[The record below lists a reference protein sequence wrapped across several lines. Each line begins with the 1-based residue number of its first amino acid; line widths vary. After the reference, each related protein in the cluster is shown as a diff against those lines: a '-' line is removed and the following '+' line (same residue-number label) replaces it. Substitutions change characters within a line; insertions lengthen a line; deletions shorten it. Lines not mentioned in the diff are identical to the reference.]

1 MKYDA
6 LVLLGVELG
15 EDDRPTEELEARVR
29 QAAEVWKRLGQN
41 CGQLVLCGGVLP
53 GHGISEAEVM
63 AEMFEKQGI
72 SRENVLLDKAS
83 QDTMGNMRCAAA
95 LLGGTA
101 GKHIL
106 IVTSDYHVSRA
117 VRTARR
123 IGFQAEG
130 MPAKLSIARKK
141 RLKLSM
147 MEVCYRLDLFLGW
160 QDEGKSRPAFLRPL
174 FDLVF
179 RNA

>member
-1 MKYDA
+1 MRYDA

-15 EDDRPTEELEARVR
+15 KDDRPTKELEARVL
-29 QAAEVWKRLGQN
+29 QAAKAYGQLGAS

-53 GHGISEAEVM
+53 GHHVSESEVM
-63 AEMFEKQGI
+63 AEMLENLGI
-72 SRENVLLDKAS
+72 PRTNMLLDKAS
-83 QDTMGNMRCAAA
+83 QDTMENLRCAAE
-95 LLGGTA
+95 LLGGA
-101 GKHIL
+101 QGKHIL
-106 IVTSDYHVSRA
+106 IVTSDYHVRRA
-117 VRTARR
+117 VKTAKR

-130 MPAKLSIARKK
+130 MPAKLSLERKV
-141 RLKLSM
+141 RLKLLL

-179 RNA
+179 HNV